1 MYMEITFIGSLY
13 SILYWACFSAIVFF
27 LILFFEHFFKPFNE
41 KLKIKEIFKYFL
53 FTLIVSYIVLII
65 AYFLPA
71 AFGIK
76 LEFIGL
82 YTSWYMYLYVVV
94 VILLKL
100 LLYAL
105 ILSVILQPII
115 LFGIFLYRAFVE
127 KNSNELLSKFYV
139 SVIISF
145 VISLIL
151 YIFPWILGGIIA
163 MVYF

>member
-1 MYMEITFIGSLY
+1 MEITFIGILY
-13 SILYWACFSAIVFF
+13 SILYWACFSAVLFF
-27 LILFFEHFFKPFNE
+27 LILLFGHFYKAFDE
-41 KLKIKEIFKYFL
+41 KLKIKDIFKYFL
-53 FTLIVSYIVLII
+53 FTLIISYIVLIL

-71 AFGIK
+71 AFGVK
-76 LEFIGL
+76 LEFIAF
-82 YTSWYMYLYVVV
+82 YTTWYMYLYVVI

-105 ILSVILQPII
+105 VLSVILQPVI
-115 LFGIFLYRAFVE
+115 LLGIFLYRYFVE

-151 YIFPWILGGIIA
+151 YIFPWILGGMIA